1 MSSQIKKPPKKLVI
15 LGLAESGKSTII
27 NGVIKGI
34 KPQLGGK
41 YDATINYQRITK
53 IICDYEFLILD
64 LGGQTRFLDQFTG
77 DLAEF
82 VFSNVD
88 EGAFI
93 FVIEPL
99 RVAEFS
105 RAKYYFETS
114 LQKLNYYSPNS
125 LKYIF
130 LNKMDLVP
138 PEKTKKTTDLI
149 KKYLTSGL
157 TQEIRFYE
165 TSVYSESVFIAIG
178 DILAEITG
186 IRKRLNPIL
195 GEFIQQNDSIVDQVQ
210 ILTKEGAVL
219 LIAKNKKNLINISLK
234 ETKEIFD
241 SSRKEKDEKVVIS
254 EFDRMK
260 LSITNFMDNGLA
272 LMVLMS
278 KKGFKKNN
286 QLTAT
291 IYDQVLSLSNQI
303 DLFMQ

>member
-1 MSSQIKKPPKKLVI
+1 MSSLLKKHPRKLII

-41 YDATINYQRITK
+41 YDATINYQRIAK
-53 IICDYEFLILD
+53 DLCDYELLILD

-99 RVAEFS
+99 KVAEFS

-114 LQKLNYYSPNS
+114 LQKLDYYSPNS

-138 PEKTKKTTDLI
+138 PEKSKKTIELI

-165 TSVYSESVFIAIG
+165 TSVYSESVFVAMG
-178 DILAEITG
+178 DVLAEITG
-186 IRKRLNPIL
+186 IRNRLNPIL
-195 GEFIQQNDSIVDQVQ
+195 VEFIQQNESIVNQVQ

-219 LIAKNKKNLINISLK
+219 VIAKNKKDLINISLK
-234 ETKEIFD
+234 ETRKIF
-241 SSRKEKDEKVVIS
+241 SSSQKKMDEKIVIN
-254 EFDRMK
+254 EFNRVK

-278 KKGFKKNN
+278 KKGIKNN
-286 QLTAT
+286 DQLSTT
-291 IYDQVLSLSNQI
+291 VYDQVLSLSNQI
-303 DLFMQ
+303 DLYMK